1 MKFYPNSS
9 RIQYI
14 ICLCF
19 CFRLGK
25 RIMDILQDTDVVAH
39 SDYTTK
45 SRNYK
50 LGVTSESM
58 QASIQGNVIFDPS
71 NQLPKEVLL
80 ETTLEAFGYSMDIW
94 EVCMSLSFND
104 LLCWAPFCW

>member
-1 MKFYPNSS
+1 
-9 RIQYI
+9 
-14 ICLCF
+14 
-19 CFRLGK
+19 
-25 RIMDILQDTDVVAH
+25 MDVLQDTDVVAH
-39 SDYTTK
+39 NDYTTK

-50 LGVTSESM
+50 LGVAHESM

-94 EVCMSLSFND
+94 EVSMSLSFND
-104 LLCWAPFCW
+104 LLC